1 MAIFWKLY
9 SFIHKLFI
17 YIIWCIRHRMC
28 LKRHSICVGCCQN
41 YRFFFIFYSKI
52 VIKPVSLIL
61 YVYLLYRYGTVD
73 SWGVDPG
80 DLCLLVYAMHALLFN
95 YSPLIVI
102 YLPPPSTSRKGLHI
116 RMGRFWFPIFFILAQ
131 KGNPGPREPF

>member
-1 MAIFWKLY
+1 M
-9 SFIHKLFI
+9 
-17 YIIWCIRHRMC
+17 R

-102 YLPPPSTSRKGLHI
+102 YLPPPPPPEKACILGWVD
-116 RMGRFWFPIFFILAQ
+116 FDFQFFYFGPKRQPRPQGALLTFYFQ
-131 KGNPGPREPF
+131 KITKVKIKNFKFVK

>member
-1 MAIFWKLY
+1 MLPE
-9 SFIHKLFI
+9 LP
-17 YIIWCIRHRMC
+17 
-28 LKRHSICVGCCQN
+28 V
-41 YRFFFIFYSKI
+41 FFIFYSKI

-102 YLPPPSTSRKGLHI
+102 YLPPPSSPPPPHPEKACILGWVDFQLFCEFWQARSSVKLFKVQIDDFQFLLFWPKKATQGTLRTFYFQKI
-116 RMGRFWFPIFFILAQ
+116 R
-131 KGNPGPREPF
+131 EV

>member
-80 DLCLLVYAMHALLFN
+80 DLFQLQSSDC
-95 YSPLIVI
+95 
-102 YLPPPSTSRKGLHI
+102 YLSPPPSTSRKGLHI
-116 RMGRFWFPIFFILAQ
+116 RMGRFWFPIFLFWPKKATQ
-131 KGNPGPREPF
+131 APGSPFNFLFSENNKS